1 MRTNDIIKEV
11 LKESEDRVA
20 SLKNKFTLL
29 GNEFKDEMENLVY
42 FTYDNLDFSRKDLPQ
57 INKSD
62 IDELILHFQNVAKVR
77 KIKIPLSKLKPAQS
91 ELNFQKIKDKL
102 NTNSR
107 HWIGRTYICS
117 QDYRLIDGHHD
128 YAHGLEVNPEQEVIA
143 YKIILPFDK
152 LIRRVKQMRISKKKD
167 ILDNLLEQYGIK
179 KDKIN

>member
-1 MRTNDIIKEV
+1 MQTNDIIKEV

-57 INKSD
+57 VDKED

-91 ELNFQKIKDKL
+91 ELNYQKIQNKL
-102 NTNSR
+102 NSNSKQ
-107 HWIGRTYICS
+107 WISRTYICS
-117 QDYRLIDGHHD
+117 QDYRLVDGHHD
-128 YAHGLEVNPEQEVIA
+128 YAQGLEINPEQEIIA
-143 YKIILPFDK
+143 YKVVLPFDK

-179 KDKIN
+179 KIK